1 MAASNDLVIDQYATF
16 KTAFRWETKSTGQ
29 PVNLTGFSAA
39 MQIRRTPADAT
50 ALVSL
55 TSAVNGGL
63 VIEGTAGRVRIEIP
77 ASTTA
82 TLTPGRYV
90 YDLVL
95 TDLSS
100 KKKRLVEGVVIVDAG
115 VTR

>member
-1 MAASNDLVIDQYATF
+1 MAASQDLFIDQFATF
-16 KTAFRWETKSTGQ
+16 KTAFRWETKGTGL
-29 PVNLTGFSAA
+29 PVNLTGYSAS
-39 MQIRRTPADAT
+39 MQIRRSHADSS

-55 TSAVNGGL
+55 TSSVGGGL
-63 VIEGTAGRVRIEIP
+63 TIEGTAGRVRIEIP
-77 ASTTA
+77 SSTTS
-82 TLTPGRYV
+82 TLAAGRYV

-100 KKKRLVEGVVIVDAG
+100 KKKRLVKGVAIVDAG

>member
-1 MAASNDLVIDQYATF
+1 MAASQDLVIDQYATF
-16 KTAFRWETKSTGQ
+16 KTAFRWETKGTGL
-29 PVNLTGFSAA
+29 PVNLTGYSAS
-39 MQIRRTPADAT
+39 MQIRRSHGDSS

-55 TSAVNGGL
+55 TSAANGGL
-63 VIEGTAGRVRIEIP
+63 TIEGTDGRVRIEIP
-77 ASTTA
+77 ASTTS
-82 TLTPGRYV
+82 TLVAGRYV

-100 KKKRLVEGVVIVDAG
+100 KKKRLVEGVAIVDAG

>member
-1 MAASNDLVIDQYATF
+1 MAASTDIVIDQFSTF
-16 KTAFRWETKSTGQ
+16 RTAFRWETKSTGAA
-29 PVNLTGFSAA
+29 VNLTGYSAA

-50 ALVSL
+50 AVVSL
-55 TSAVNGGL
+55 HSAGGGL
-63 VIEGTAGRVRIEIP
+63 TIDGPEGRVRIEIS
-77 ASTTA
+77 AAQTSSLA
-82 TLTPGRYV
+82 PGKYV

-100 KKKRLVEGVVIVDAG
+100 KKKRLVEGTVRVDAG